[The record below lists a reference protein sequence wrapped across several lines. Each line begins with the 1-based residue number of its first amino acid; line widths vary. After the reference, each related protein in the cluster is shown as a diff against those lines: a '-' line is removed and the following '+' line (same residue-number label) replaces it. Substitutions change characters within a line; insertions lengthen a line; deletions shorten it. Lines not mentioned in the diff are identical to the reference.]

1 MLYDDIYAITD
12 IDASVSALR
21 MFSASFDISRSLK
34 DVFEIFKQESDLP
47 GVILTRN
54 GIYVDVL
61 FRVKFFELM
70 SQSFMMEIF
79 KNKPIEFFQTEYP
92 TAKKLLLPAY
102 TLIVKAVELVLQR
115 QLEYRDDPVVV
126 ETASGEKKLIDVHRL
141 LLAHNHIHMLTMQ
154 QLKNANSFKDEMLH
168 IIAHDLKNPINGITG
183 YALMIEECVEL
194 ETEPRKWVAN
204 IQKSSSKMLELIQE
218 LLKSA
223 SEENSFSLHKSAFSL
238 NKLLNEVVSSH
249 EKDLRHKGQMI
260 VLENKSAYECTINAD
275 RLKLYEVFENIISN
289 AVKYSPVNTNIT
301 IAIKEGAAGCEVHIS
316 DRGPGF
322 SQNDRKHLFKKFQ
335 RLSARPTAGESSSG
349 LGLYI
354 VKNIIELHKG
364 NIFVEDREGGG
375 STFVVVLP
383 ETACRP

>member
-21 MFSASFDISRSLK
+21 MFSASFDLSRPLK

-47 GVILTRN
+47 GVILTRD
-54 GIYVDVL
+54 GLYVDVL

-102 TLIVKAVELVLQR
+102 TLIVKAVELALQR
-115 QLEYRDDPVVV
+115 QLEFRDDPVVV
-126 ETASGEKKLIDVHRL
+126 ETANGEKKLIDVHRL

-183 YALMIEECVEL
+183 YALMIDECVEL
-194 ETEPRKWVAN
+194 EAEPRKWVAN

-223 SEENSFSLHKSAFSL
+223 SEENSFSLHKSEFSL
-238 NKLLNEVVSSH
+238 NKLLNEVISSH
-249 EKDLRHKGQMI
+249 EKDSRHKGQMI
-260 VLENKSAYECTINAD
+260 VLENQSACECTIIAD
-275 RLKLYEVFENIISN
+275 RLKLYEVFENILSN
-289 AVKYSPVNTNIT
+289 AVKYSPGNTSIT

-322 SQNDRKHLFKKFQ
+322 SQTDRKHLFKKFQ

-375 STFVVVLP
+375 STFVVALP
-383 ETACRP
+383 ETSCKP